1 MAKVNQ
7 DLLDT
12 LGTTYLVAAY
22 YQLYNQDLRPSGTS
36 MQKFSHDENTA
47 SGENQN

>member
-1 MAKVNQ
+1 MAEVNL

-12 LGTTYLVAAY
+12 LGTTYLVVAY
-22 YQLYNQDLRPSGTS
+22 YQLYNQDLRLGGTS
-36 MQKFSHDENTA
+36 MKKFNRVEKVP

>member
-1 MAKVNQ
+1 MAKVNR

-12 LGTTYLVAAY
+12 LGTTYLVVAY

-36 MQKFSHDENTA
+36 MQKFSHDENA
-47 SGENQN
+47 AREENRN